1 MVTHHL
7 SYQLPHRF
15 PIAVV
20 RLTGELTAASMRP
33 AHTALVEALMEEPTS
48 VVVDVS
54 GLVAADETAMA
65 LFPAIGKLA
74 QEWPGARLLLGGL
87 SDPVAQTLPDSD
99 WVACYDTV
107 DLALSAASTD
117 PVPQRVH
124 RYLEPTVEAPRIA
137 REIATHAWW
146 DWDLPGRP
154 NSAQIL
160 ASELVTNGVRH
171 ARTPLSFSMTLRG
184 PVVRVSVQD
193 WASEPVR
200 QRSPAESDLQ
210 GRGLIV
216 VEAIASRWGSVPLG
230 DGKVV
235 WAELSGVTSSERKVQ

>member
-1 MVTHHL
+1 
-7 SYQLPHRF
+7 
-15 PIAVV
+15 VV
-20 RLTGELTAASMRP
+20 RLTGELTTASMRP

-48 VVVDVS
+48 VVVDMS
-54 GLVAADETAMA
+54 GLTGADETAMA
-65 LFPAIGKLA
+65 LFPAMGKLA
-74 QEWPGARLLLGGL
+74 REWPGARLLLGGTN
-87 SDPVAQTLPDSD
+87 PQVAEALPESG
-99 WVACYDTV
+99 WVEEHGTV
-107 DLALSAASTD
+107 EESLAAASTD

-124 RYLEPTVEAPRIA
+124 RYLEPTAEAPRVA
-137 REIATHAWW
+137 REMATHAWW

-171 ARTPLSFSMTLRG
+171 ARTPLGFSMTLRDG
-184 PVVRVSVQD
+184 TVRLSVQD
-193 WASEPVR
+193 WAAAPVR
-200 QRSPAESDLQ
+200 PRSPSESDLQ

-235 WAELSGVTSSERKVQ
+235 WAELQVSYPTNGR